1 MQKYIRAA
9 LFGAA
14 LVFPASNILFSTPVL
29 AADDLAVRACVKKI
43 AELERD
49 IARRTTGQERRE
61 IIAVLGQAKIAC
73 IKGDFKNADQGAVKG
88 RFMANKAGKK

>member
-1 MQKYIRAA
+1 MQKHLRAA

-14 LVFPASNILFSTPVL
+14 LVIPANSILFSTSVL

-49 IARRTTGQERRE
+49 VARRITGTERRE
-61 IIAVLGQAKIAC
+61 VLAVLGQAKLAC
-73 IKGDFKNADQGAVKG
+73 IKGDFENADQGAVKG
-88 RFMANKAGKK
+88 RFMANKGGKK

>member
-14 LVFPASNILFSTPVL
+14 LVIPASNILFSTSAL
-29 AADDLAVRACVKKI
+29 AADNLAVRACVKKI

-49 IARRTTGQERRE
+49 AARRTTGTDRRE
-61 IIAVLGQAKIAC
+61 VLAVLGQAKIAC
-73 IKGDFKNADQGAVKG
+73 MKGDFENADQGAVKG
-88 RFMANKAGKK
+88 RFMANKTRKK

>member
-14 LVFPASNILFSTPVL
+14 LVIPASNILFSNPVF
-29 AADDLAVRACVKKI
+29 AADDLAVRACVKQI
-43 AELERD
+43 AKLERD
-49 IARRTTGQERRE
+49 IARRTKGKKRRE
-61 IIAVLGQAKIAC
+61 IIAVLGQAKLAC
-73 IKGDFKNADQGAVKG
+73 IKGDFELADQGAIKG